1 MSDKVEMM
9 CENLNAAHHVQEWE
23 KRCLKAEAEVE
34 RLQDR
39 ERGYLAELADY
50 GRTVERL
57 NAEVKAEREQ
67 RNLLSDMLDKERDR
81 SDTMRTHEKAW
92 LSQMTARCIPRTKE
106 ESDV

>member
-1 MSDKVEMM
+1 MSDMLEEIIKQVIIRAPISNEDADWMV
-9 CENLNAAHHVQEWE
+9 C
-23 KRCLKAEAEVE
+23 EVE
-34 RLQDR
+34 RLRER

-81 SDTMRTHEKAW
+81 SETMQTHEKAW
-92 LSQMTARCIPRTKE
+92 LSQMIARCIPKTEREK
-106 ESDV
+106 